1 MLAAE
6 WLLLFVPAALFV
18 GLGGFDVRRT
28 LSLRLPS
35 AHGLLGGVV
44 LIAGAVPLVW
54 LVGWLQTFVLPIPWE
69 LHEDLQDLVTAETT
83 SRLLWLL
90 LILAVTPAICEE
102 IVFRG
107 VLLVIMHLTHV
118 GGHDTMRY
126 GDETRNVAALLAP
139 MCDGS
144 SLLRPVGGLQ
154 RGCVQGGSH
163 VAAH

>member
-1 MLAAE
+1 M
-6 WLLLFVPAALFV
+6 

-107 VLLVIMHLTHV
+107 VLL
-118 GGHDTMRY
+118 GGGR
-126 GDETRNVAALLAP
+126 A
-139 MCDGS
+139 GS
-144 SLLRPVGGLQ
+144 S
-154 RGCVQGGSH
+154 RGAWSCSMESSSEPSISRSKL
-163 VAAH
+163 